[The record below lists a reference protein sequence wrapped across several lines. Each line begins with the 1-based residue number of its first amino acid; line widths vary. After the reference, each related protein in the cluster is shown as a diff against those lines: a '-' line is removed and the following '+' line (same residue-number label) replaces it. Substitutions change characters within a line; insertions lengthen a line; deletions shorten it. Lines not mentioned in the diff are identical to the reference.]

1 MSHPTFPIH
10 PHPHGLMS
18 NRNQRRLRRQQAG
31 ATASQG
37 GPIFV
42 SPEDQFRM
50 SLDTW
55 HHHPPPPPILSRFS
69 RQNKSQIFPPTA
81 KPGNSLIQLYRYN
94 YIPKASTKYF
104 APIAITD
111 TIGTSKSHCYVVP
124 VIRDLIEATIKGK
137 G

>member
-37 GPIFV
+37 GPVFV

-50 SLDTW
+50 SLD
-55 HHHPPPPPILSRFS
+55 SRRFS
-69 RQNKSQIFPPTA
+69 ELDSSFPGHISRLFCHYLVGIFEQCGNGISPTQA
-81 KPGNSLIQLYRYN
+81 GVMDR
-94 YIPKASTKYF
+94 
-104 APIAITD
+104 
-111 TIGTSKSHCYVVP
+111 
-124 VIRDLIEATIKGK
+124 IEEPLWGSGGK
-137 G
+137 GWKGEPKRVSWP

>member
-37 GPIFV
+37 GPVFV

-50 SLDTW
+50 SLDSWIVSGLSATW
-55 HHHPPPPPILSRFS
+55 
-69 RQNKSQIFPPTA
+69 
-81 KPGNSLIQLYRYN
+81 PGS
-94 YIPKASTKYF
+94 
-104 APIAITD
+104 
-111 TIGTSKSHCYVVP
+111 VVADP
-124 VIRDLIEATIKGK
+124 H
-137 G
+137 

>member
-37 GPIFV
+37 GPVFV

-50 SLDTW
+50 SLDTAV
-55 HHHPPPPPILSRFS
+55 HVFKLPRF
-69 RQNKSQIFPPTA
+69 
-81 KPGNSLIQLYRYN
+81 
-94 YIPKASTKYF
+94 
-104 APIAITD
+104 
-111 TIGTSKSHCYVVP
+111 
-124 VIRDLIEATIKGK
+124 
-137 G
+137 

>member
-37 GPIFV
+37 GPVFV

-50 SLDTW
+50 SLDIGHGLKAPGVLMRGVTTF
-55 HHHPPPPPILSRFS
+55 L
-69 RQNKSQIFPPTA
+69 
-81 KPGNSLIQLYRYN
+81 KPGVT
-94 YIPKASTKYF
+94 P
-104 APIAITD
+104 
-111 TIGTSKSHCYVVP
+111 
-124 VIRDLIEATIKGK
+124 
-137 G
+137 

>member
-37 GPIFV
+37 GPVFV

-50 SLDTW
+50 SLDKEIPWT
-55 HHHPPPPPILSRFS
+55 LTGGLYSRC
-69 RQNKSQIFPPTA
+69 
-81 KPGNSLIQLYRYN
+81 YR
-94 YIPKASTKYF
+94 S
-104 APIAITD
+104 
-111 TIGTSKSHCYVVP
+111 CP
-124 VIRDLIEATIKGK
+124 VS
-137 G
+137 

>member
-37 GPIFV
+37 GPVFV

-50 SLDTW
+50 SLDSS
-55 HHHPPPPPILSRFS
+55 HRMKGSGIGQS
-69 RQNKSQIFPPTA
+69 SQ
-81 KPGNSLIQLYRYN
+81 G
-94 YIPKASTKYF
+94 
-104 APIAITD
+104 
-111 TIGTSKSHCYVVP
+111 
-124 VIRDLIEATIKGK
+124 
-137 G
+137 